1 MQEKLKIIKEIKS
14 WFKENS
20 NPCILCPR
28 KCRVDREKKLGFC
41 KVKNSPFISGYGPH
55 FGEESCLVGTGGSGT
70 IFFSGCNLRCV
81 FCQNYEISQLL
92 EGSYITIDQLAGAML
107 DLQKKGCHN
116 INLVTPTHQI
126 FPIILALE
134 IAIEKGL
141 SIPIVYNSSGY
152 DDLKTL
158 KHLRGIID
166 IYMPD
171 FKIWDKELSKK
182 IVGAK
187 NYAQITKEAIKEM
200 HSQVGD
206 LVVKNAVAQRGLI
219 IRHLILPGNLDDTYK
234 ILKFIRDE
242 ISKNT
247 YVNLMGHYHPC
258 WKAYK
263 NPPLDRELKKDELKK
278 ALEIADEIGLK
289 RLDKTHLALLAMILE

>member
-1 MQEKLKIIKEIKS
+1 MKEKLKIIKEVIPWLKEKS
-14 WFKENS
+14 S
-20 NPCILCPR
+20 PCLLCPR
-28 KCRVDREKKLGFC
+28 KCKVDRQEKLGFC
-41 KVKNSPFISGYGPH
+41 KVQNNPFISGYGPH

-81 FCQNYEISQLL
+81 FCQNFEISQLL
-92 EGSYITIDQLAGAML
+92 EGNYITIEQLAYAML
-107 DLQKKGCHN
+107 DLQKRGCHN

-126 FPIILALE
+126 LPILLALE

-141 SIPIVYNSSGY
+141 NIPIVYNSSGY
-152 DDLKTL
+152 DDLECL
-158 KHLRGIID
+158 KKLEGIID

-171 FKIWDKELSKK
+171 FKIWDKELSKR

-187 NYAQITKEAIKEM
+187 DYADIAKKAIKEM
-200 HSQVGD
+200 YRQVGD
-206 LVVKNAVAQRGLI
+206 LIITKGIAQKGLM
-219 IRHLILPGNLDDTYK
+219 IRHLILPGNLEDTYK

-242 ISKNT
+242 ISENT

-258 WKAYK
+258 WKAYEH
-263 NPPLDRELKKDELKK
+263 PPLDRKLKKDELKK
-278 ALEIADEIGLK
+278 ALEIANEVGLK